1 MDDEEEQVQSPPVSG
16 RGAHFAAGML
26 SGGEVSPG
34 LQQLAARYKAQ
45 TPTSYKPGGT
55 SNGMAQGQFQATL
68 GGLFPVQNGSASD
81 TYSTKK
87 YYGGMQ

>member
-1 MDDEEEQVQSPPVSG
+1 VDDEDQVAPPPVSG
-16 RGAHFAAGML
+16 RGAHFADGLL

-81 TYSTKK
+81 TYNTKK

>member
-1 MDDEEEQVQSPPVSG
+1 MDEDQDQQYQPPVSG
-16 RGAHFAAGML
+16 RGDHFAAGML
-26 SGGEVSPG
+26 SGGESSPG

-55 SNGMAQGQFQATL
+55 SNGMSAGQFQATL

-81 TYSTKK
+81 TYNTKK

>member
-1 MDDEEEQVQSPPVSG
+1 MNDDDQQQMPPPVEG
-16 RGAHFAAGML
+16 RGQHFAAGML

-55 SNGMAQGQFQATL
+55 SNGMSAGQYQATL
-68 GGLFPVQNGSASD
+68 GGKFPVQNAVATDQYNTQKFYGSD
-81 TYSTKK
+81 L
-87 YYGGMQ
+87 